1 MHDLRRRFRRRFALI
16 STAVTLA
23 VAAGVAVLITSTYW
37 NLLMSIGEHRHGEMA
52 AEFYGAA
59 TKQSGSFLDQ
69 ARALGPEAA
78 RRHPEASRLTELAKT
93 FGRATP
99 LARLSIHDTDGFTL
113 FSTDPQQVGAGPANW
128 GSFTAA
134 RAGKVVAVRREMAA
148 FRALDGTVET
158 RMVMET
164 FVPVRTPDGRTAI
177 ISVYTDTSGY
187 QGIVWRYLSTLI
199 AVVVGALFA
208 VLGMLIFYVGRD
220 RMLAEQQAKN
230 AALAEAARL
239 AEEAS
244 RLKSRFVASMGHEL
258 RTPLNAI
265 IGFSEAMKGKIFGP
279 LGPKYEEYA
288 ATIHAS
294 GRHLLAVVNDIL
306 DMARIDAGK
315 VELNETVFPLHDAL
329 THCAR
334 LIGGEAARHGLTLSV
349 KLPESLPAFRGDE
362 AKINQ
367 IVLNLLSNAVRYTPR
382 GGALMLTAERSTGG
396 SVAISVC
403 DTGIGI
409 PANELER
416 VFEPFR
422 QVENAKVK
430 KSGGLGLGLN
440 IAKAF
445 ADLHGAELMLESE
458 VGRGTTARLVL
469 PATRCAVMD
478 PSGLPAAA

>member
-16 STAVTLA
+16 SAAVTVA
-23 VAAGVAVLITSTYW
+23 TAAGVAALITSTYW
-37 NLLMSIGEHRHGEMA
+37 NLLMSIGEHRHGQLA
-52 AEFYGAA
+52 AEFYVAA
-59 TKQSGSFLDQ
+59 VEQSGAFLDQ
-69 ARALGPEAA
+69 ARALGPEAV
-78 RRHPEASRLTELAKT
+78 RRHPEAARLTELAKT

-99 LARLSIHDTDGFTL
+99 LARLSIHDADGFTL
-113 FSTDPQQVGAGPANW
+113 FSTEPAQIGAPPANW
-128 GSFTAA
+128 ASFAAA
-134 RAGKVVAVRREMAA
+134 RAGKVSAVRREIPG
-148 FRALDGTVET
+148 FRAVDGTT
-158 RMVMET
+158 ADRMVMET
-164 FVPVRTPDGRTAI
+164 FAPVQAPGGRTAI

-208 VLGMLIFYVGRD
+208 VLAMLIFYVGRD
-220 RMLAEQQAKN
+220 RMLAEQQDKN

-265 IGFSEAMKGKIFGP
+265 IGFSEAMKGKVFGP

-294 GRHLLAVVNDIL
+294 GKHLLAVVNDIL

-315 VELNETVFPLHDAL
+315 LELNETVFPLHDAL

-334 LIGGEAARHGLTLSV
+334 LIAGEAARHGLTLSV
-349 KLPESLPAFRGDE
+349 RLPETLPAVRADE
-362 AKINQ
+362 SKINQ
-367 IVLNLLSNAVRYTPR
+367 IVLNLLANAVRYTPR
-382 GGALMLTAERSTGG
+382 GGALELTAERAAGG
-396 SVAISVC
+396 SVAIGVS

-409 PANELER
+409 PAEELGR

-422 QVENAKVK
+422 QVDNVKVK
-430 KSGGLGLGLN
+430 NGGGLGLGLN

-445 ADLHGAELMLESE
+445 ADLHGAALELESE

-469 PATRCAVMD
+469 PATRCSAAG
-478 PSGLPAAA
+478 PAGLPAAA